1 MAINQLN
8 FFFYSI
14 FICNNYNYFYFY
26 QEPNGS
32 MPPRLMQR
40 SQIAISAERGSDVH
54 LTCSAQG
61 SPPPTF
67 TWYRDVNGKL
77 DLLIFIS

>member
-1 MAINQLN
+1 
-8 FFFYSI
+8 
-14 FICNNYNYFYFY
+14 
-26 QEPNGS
+26 

-61 SPPPTF
+61 SPPPQF
-67 TWYRDVNGKL
+67 TWYRDGNGKNFL
-77 DLLIFIS
+77 DFD